1 MKLGSILGVIVSC
14 VGCSVATFFL
24 TRAAM
29 RVACDDRIKEEIEA
43 YQTYVKTKLLKANSV
58 KEHDIC
64 VKNGFLDEIIN
75 KTEELDMTYR
85 TDVRDWL
92 DGFFIETKPSDE
104 EDEEDVEGEKDLS
117 LRELRERAA
126 KERKAYNKLSSDY
139 REVEDSDEAVE
150 DFMRQYAKE
159 HGIEYDE
166 DEDEDNADVIED
178 LSHQNTKKEG
188 SRKVKVGPKE
198 PYIISEELHNDTID
212 TPEFEDWDTEFL
224 YYQCYDGI
232 LYDGGGAVVDAEDCI
247 GEEALE
253 GVELGDYFIVRN
265 ESLMTDYEVSVV

>member
-1 MKLGSILGVIVSC
+1 MKLGGILGVIVSC

-24 TRAAM
+24 TRAGM
-29 RVACDDRIKEEIEA
+29 RAACDERIKEEIEA

-58 KEHDIC
+58 KEHDIR

-92 DGFFIETKPSDE
+92 DGFFIETKPIDE
-104 EDEEDVEGEKDLS
+104 EDEEDVEGKKDMS

-150 DFMRQYAKE
+150 DFMKQYAKE

-166 DEDEDNADVIED
+166 DEDEDDADIVED
-178 LSHQNTKKEG
+178 LTHQDTKKEAI
-188 SRKVKVGPKE
+188 RKLKDGPKE

-224 YYQCYDGI
+224 YYHYYDEI

-253 GVELGDYFIVRN
+253 GVELGDYFVVRN

>member
-24 TRAAM
+24 TRAGM
-29 RVACDDRIKEEIEA
+29 REACDERVKEEIEA
-43 YQTYVKTKLLKANSV
+43 YQTYVKTKLLKANTV
-58 KEHDIC
+58 KEHDIY
-64 VKNGFLDEIIN
+64 VKNEFLDEIIN
-75 KTEELDMTYR
+75 KTEELDMSYR

-92 DGFFIETKPSDE
+92 DGFFIETRPSDE
-104 EDEEDVEGEKDLS
+104 EDEEDVEGKKDMS

-150 DFMRQYAKE
+150 DFMKQYAKE

-166 DEDEDNADVIED
+166 DEDED
-178 LSHQNTKKEG
+178 LSHQDTKKEAI
-188 SRKVKVGPKE
+188 RKVKDGPKE

-224 YYQCYDGI
+224 YYHYYDEI

-253 GVELGDYFIVRN
+253 GVELGDYFVVRN
-265 ESLMTDYEVSVV
+265 EALMTDYEVSVV

>member
-1 MKLGSILGVIVSC
+1 MKLGGILGAIVGC

-24 TRAAM
+24 TRAGM
-29 RVACDDRIKEEIEA
+29 RAACEERIKEEIEA

-58 KEHDIC
+58 KEHDIY
-64 VKNGFLDEIIN
+64 VKNEFLDEIIN

-85 TDVRDWL
+85 AEVRDWL

-104 EDEEDVEGEKDLS
+104 EDEEDVEGKKDMS

-150 DFMRQYAKE
+150 DFMKQYAKE
-159 HGIEYDE
+159 HGIDFDE
-166 DEDEDNADVIED
+166 DDDENNADIVED
-178 LSHQNTKKEG
+178 LNHQDTKKEG
-188 SRKVKVGPKE
+188 IRKVKDGPKE

-212 TPEFEDWDTEFL
+212 TPEFEDWDSEFL
-224 YYQCYDGI
+224 YYHYYDEI

-253 GVELGDYFIVRN
+253 GVELGDYFVVRN

>member
-1 MKLGSILGVIVSC
+1 MKLGGILGVIVSC

-24 TRAAM
+24 TRAGM
-29 RVACDDRIKEEIEA
+29 RATCDEQIKEEIAA

-58 KEHDIC
+58 KEHDIY
-64 VKNGFLDEIIN
+64 VKNEFLDEIIN
-75 KTEELDMTYR
+75 KTEKLDMTYR

-104 EDEEDVEGEKDLS
+104 EDEEDVEGKKDMS

-150 DFMRQYAKE
+150 DFMKQYAKE

-166 DEDEDNADVIED
+166 DEDEDNADIVED
-178 LSHQNTKKEG
+178 LSHQDTKKEG
-188 SRKVKVGPKE
+188 IRKVKDGPKE

-224 YYQCYDGI
+224 YYHYYDEI

-253 GVELGDYFIVRN
+253 GVELGDYFVVRN